1 MKKIALTATT
11 ALAAA
16 VFTAPVATAFT
27 GDEQKY
33 IRDLDAISVINSGG
47 DSTMVTAGW
56 KICTL
61 LAQGYERPWVA
72 RQIYLGSQSN
82 NGTAGVDYQHA
93 LAIVYYANAD
103 LCSEVVN

>member
-1 MKKIALTATT
+1 MKKIALTAATVLT
-11 ALAAA
+11 AAM
-16 VFTAPVATAFT
+16 FTAPVAAAFT

-33 IRDLDAISVINSGG
+33 LSDLDAIDVINSGG
-47 DSTMVTAGW
+47 NSSMVTAGW

-72 RQIYLGSQSN
+72 KQLYLGSQNN
-82 NGTAGVDYQHA
+82 NGAAGVDYQHA

-103 LCSEVVN
+103 LCSEVN